1 MGVVTFRPQSLLDH
15 SALSHP
21 LGPWSL
27 SLKRLQPQGL
37 EGATKRGFEMDAIRK
52 KMQSLKSE
60 TDSLYKTIADFEE
73 ATAEAVKRADQADCD
88 IRDYGKKVQQLEIG
102 FDETNDKLTKAT
114 ESLEE
119 ADKQFK
125 EVESDVAALSR
136 RIMLMEEEDK
146 KSAEQL
152 CQTVTKLAMNSKA
165 ADNVMK
171 AIKVVE
177 NTCLNNEVT
186 IEELDKN
193 LRTTTKMASDNEQ
206 KLDELS
212 RKLGV
217 QEAELKRAVER
228 AELAEKNLKSIEDE
242 LETVGDNMKQL
253 EKSAEKAL
261 LREEKLVEKIYNLQN
276 KYKITEAKF
285 EYGEMNITKLNQRI
299 DDIEDEIY
307 REKMKIKKCSDEMD
321 DTFDDMLRNY

>member
-1 MGVVTFRPQSLLDH
+1 MGVC
-15 SALSHP
+15 
-21 LGPWSL
+21 LGRQL
-27 SLKRLQPQGL
+27 TQEEGQP
-37 EGATKRGFEMDAIRK
+37 RHDAIRK
-52 KMQSLKSE
+52 KMQSLKGE
-60 TDSLYKTIADFEE
+60 TDSLYKTIAGFEE
-73 ATAEAVKRADQADCD
+73 ATKEASDRADKADCD
-88 IRDYGKKVQQLEIG
+88 IRDFGKKVQRLEIG
-102 FDETNDKLTKAT
+102 FDETNDKLTKAN

-119 ADKQFK
+119 AEKQFK
-125 EVESDVAALSR
+125 EVESDVSALTR

-146 KSAEQL
+146 KAAEQL
-152 CQTVTKLAMNSKA
+152 CATVTKLAMTSKA
-165 ADNVMK
+165 ADNVLK
-171 AIKVVE
+171 TIKVVE

-193 LRTTTKMASDNEQ
+193 LRATVKMASDEQ
-206 KLDELS
+206 KKLDELS

-228 AELAEKNLKSIEDE
+228 AELAEAKLKGIEEE

-261 LREEKLVEKIYNLQN
+261 EREEKLVEKIYNLQS
-276 KYKITEAKF
+276 KYKTTEARF

-307 REKMKIKKCSDEMD
+307 REKLKIKKCSDELD
-321 DTFDDMLRNY
+321 DTFDDMITNY

>member
-1 MGVVTFRPQSLLDH
+1 
-15 SALSHP
+15 
-21 LGPWSL
+21 
-27 SLKRLQPQGL
+27 
-37 EGATKRGFEMDAIRK
+37 MDAIRK

-60 TDSLYKTIADFEE
+60 TDGLYNTIAGFEE
-73 ATAEAVKRADQADCD
+73 ATREAAARADQADCD

-102 FDETNDKLTKAT
+102 FDETNDKLTKAN

-119 ADKQFK
+119 AEKQFK
-125 EVESDVAALSR
+125 EVESDVSALTR

-146 KSAEQL
+146 KAAEQL
-152 CQTVTKLAMNSKA
+152 CATVTKLAMTSKA
-165 ADNVMK
+165 ADNVLK
-171 AIKVVE
+171 TIKVVE

-193 LRTTTKMASDNEQ
+193 LRATVKMASDNEQ

-228 AELAEKNLKSIEDE
+228 AEMAEAKLKGIEEE

-261 LREEKLVEKIYNLQN
+261 EREEKLVEKIYNLQS
-276 KYKITEAKF
+276 KYKTTEARF

-307 REKMKIKKCSDEMD
+307 REKLKIKKCSDELD
-321 DTFDDMLRNY
+321 DTFDDMIANY

>member
-1 MGVVTFRPQSLLDH
+1 
-15 SALSHP
+15 
-21 LGPWSL
+21 
-27 SLKRLQPQGL
+27 
-37 EGATKRGFEMDAIRK
+37 MDAIRK

-60 TDSLYKTIADFEE
+60 TDGLYATIRGFEDAAKE
-73 ATAEAVKRADQADCD
+73 ATARADQADCD
-88 IRDYGKKVQQLEIG
+88 IRDYGKKVQNLEIG
-102 FDETNDKLTKAT
+102 YDETNDKLTKAT

-125 EVESDVAALSR
+125 EVEGDVAALTR

-146 KSAEQL
+146 KSADTL
-152 CQTVTKLAMNSKA
+152 CNTITKLALTSKS
-165 ADNVMK
+165 ADNVLK
-171 AIKVVE
+171 AVKVVE
-177 NTCLNNEVT
+177 STCMNNEVT

-193 LRTTTKMASDNEQ
+193 LRATIKMAVDNEQ

-217 QEAELKRAVER
+217 QEAELKRGLER
-228 AELAEKNLKSIEDE
+228 AELAEKNLKGIEEE
-242 LETVGDNMKQL
+242 LETVGENMKQL

-261 LREEKLVEKIYNLQN
+261 EREEKLVEKILSLQN
-276 KYKITEAKF
+276 KYKTTEARF

-307 REKMKIKKCSDEMD
+307 REKLKVKKCSDELD
-321 DTFDDMLRNY
+321 DTFDDMITNY

>member
-1 MGVVTFRPQSLLDH
+1 MGVWP
-15 SALSHP
+15 SHP
-21 LGPWSL
+21 PAQVPGSFFA
-27 SLKRLQPQGL
+27 
-37 EGATKRGFEMDAIRK
+37 GAKKGKTADMDAIRK

-60 TDSLYKTIADFEE
+60 TDGLYNTIAGFEE
-73 ATAEAVKRADQADCD
+73 ATREAAARADQADCD

-119 ADKQFK
+119 AEKQFK
-125 EVESDVAALSR
+125 EVESDVSALTR

-152 CQTVTKLAMNSKA
+152 CQTITKLALTSKA

-171 AIKVVE
+171 TIKVVE

-193 LRTTTKMASDNEQ
+193 LRATVKMASDNEQ

-217 QEAELKRAVER
+217 QEAELKRA
-228 AELAEKNLKSIEDE
+228 ELAEKNLKSIEEE
-242 LETVGDNMKQL
+242 LETVGENMKQL

-261 LREEKLVEKIYNLQN
+261 EREEKLVEKIYNLQS
-276 KYKITEAKF
+276 KYKTCEARF

-299 DDIEDEIY
+299 DDVEDEIY
-307 REKMKIKKCSDEMD
+307 REKMKVKKCSDELE
-321 DTFDDMLRNY
+321 DTFDDMLTNY

>member
-1 MGVVTFRPQSLLDH
+1 
-15 SALSHP
+15 
-21 LGPWSL
+21 
-27 SLKRLQPQGL
+27 
-37 EGATKRGFEMDAIRK
+37 MDAIRK

-60 TDSLYKTIADFEE
+60 TDGLYNTIAGFEE
-73 ATAEAVKRADQADCD
+73 ATREAAARADQADCD

-102 FDETNDKLTKAT
+102 FDETNDKLTKAN

-119 ADKQFK
+119 AEKQFK
-125 EVESDVAALSR
+125 EVESDVSALTR

-146 KSAEQL
+146 KAAEQL
-152 CQTVTKLAMNSKA
+152 CQTVTKLAMTSKA
-165 ADNVMK
+165 ADNVLK
-171 AIKVVE
+171 TIKVVE

-193 LRTTTKMASDNEQ
+193 LRATVKMASDNEQ

-228 AELAEKNLKSIEDE
+228 AEMAEAKLKGIEEE

-261 LREEKLVEKIYNLQN
+261 EREEKLVEKIYNLQS
-276 KYKITEAKF
+276 KYKTTEARF

-307 REKMKIKKCSDEMD
+307 REKLKIKKCSDELD
-321 DTFDDMLRNY
+321 DTFDDMIANY

>member
-1 MGVVTFRPQSLLDH
+1 MGVAHRLSTEHLAPGTPQ
-15 SALSHP
+15 
-21 LGPWSL
+21 
-27 SLKRLQPQGL
+27 Q
-37 EGATKRGFEMDAIRK
+37 ETMDAIRK

-60 TDSLYKTIADFEE
+60 TDSLYKTIAGFEE
-73 ATAEAVKRADQADCD
+73 ATKEATARADQADCD
-88 IRDYGKKVQQLEIG
+88 IRDYGKKVQSLEIG
-102 FDETNDKLTKAT
+102 YDETNDKLTKAT

-125 EVESDVAALSR
+125 EVEGDVAALTR

-146 KSAEQL
+146 KSADTL
-152 CQTVTKLAMNSKA
+152 CNTITKLALTSKS
-165 ADNVMK
+165 ADNVLK
-171 AIKVVE
+171 AVKVVE
-177 NTCLNNEVT
+177 STCMNNEVT

-193 LRTTTKMASDNEQ
+193 LRATIKMAVDNEQ

-217 QEAELKRAVER
+217 QEAELKRGLER
-228 AELAEKNLKSIEDE
+228 AELAEKNLKGIEEE
-242 LETVGDNMKQL
+242 LELVGENMKQL

-261 LREEKLVEKIYNLQN
+261 EREEKLVEKIFSLQS
-276 KYKITEAKF
+276 KFKITEARF

-307 REKMKIKKCSDEMD
+307 REKLKVKKCSDELD
-321 DTFDDMLRNY
+321 DTFEDMIANY

>member
-1 MGVVTFRPQSLLDH
+1 MGVWKTTPSNAH
-15 SALSHP
+15 THLS
-21 LGPWSL
+21 
-27 SLKRLQPQGL
+27 SLK
-37 EGATKRGFEMDAIRK
+37 MDAIRK

-60 TDSLYKTIADFEE
+60 TDGLYKTIAGFEE
-73 ATAEAVKRADQADCD
+73 ATREAVGRADQADCD

-102 FDETNDKLTKAT
+102 FDETNDKLTKAN

-119 ADKQFK
+119 AEKQFK
-125 EVESDVAALSR
+125 EVESDVSALTR

-146 KSAEQL
+146 KAAEQL
-152 CQTVTKLAMNSKA
+152 CQTATKLAMTSKA

-171 AIKVVE
+171 TIKVVE

-186 IEELDKN
+186 IEELEKN
-193 LRTTTKMASDNEQ
+193 LRATVKMASDNEQ
-206 KLDELS
+206 KLDEIS

-217 QEAELKRAVER
+217 QEAELKRAVDR
-228 AELAEKNLKSIEDE
+228 AELAEKNLKGIEEE
-242 LETVGDNMKQL
+242 LESVGDNMKQL

-261 LREEKLVEKIYNLQN
+261 AREEKLVEKIYTLQN
-276 KYKITEAKF
+276 KYKLTEAKF

-307 REKMKIKKCSDEMD
+307 REKLKIKKSSDEMG
-321 DTFDDMLRNY
+321 DTFDDMLANY